1 MARRSWDAVKAGRGR
16 SAAARAGYD
25 RARQAF
31 EIGEQVRVLREE
43 HGLSQRE
50 LAERIGSTQPAIARL
65 EAGGVIPNL
74 ATLDRI
80 AAAVGSALVIE
91 FTRPEPSGVLTSKTI
106 KRAASA

>member
-1 MARRSWDAVKAGRGR
+1 MARKSWDAVKAERGR

-31 EIGEQVRVLREE
+31 EIGEQVRALREE

-65 EAGGVIPNL
+65 EAGGVTPNL

-80 AAAVGSALVIE
+80 ATAVGSALVIE
-91 FTRPEPSGVLTSKTI
+91 FARPAARGASPSKTI